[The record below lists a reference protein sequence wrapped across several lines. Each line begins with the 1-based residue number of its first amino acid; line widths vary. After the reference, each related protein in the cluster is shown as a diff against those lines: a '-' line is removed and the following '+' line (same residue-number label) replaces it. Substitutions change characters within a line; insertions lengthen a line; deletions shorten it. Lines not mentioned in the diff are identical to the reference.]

1 LDSVQIFVNDDWVT
15 RELDLLYFSIA
26 ALVGSL
32 SIGMTFFVSPLAGI
46 LIDSIGLRRTA
57 VLGGAIATVG
67 MLASSFALAHV
78 SALKT
83 N

>member
-1 LDSVQIFVNDDWVT
+1 MNSHFNLIINQNKMT
-15 RELDLLYFSIA
+15 YYFT

-46 LIDSIGLRRTA
+46 LIDSFGLRRTA
-57 VLGGAIATVG
+57 ILGGVIATTG

-78 SALKT
+78 
-83 N
+83 